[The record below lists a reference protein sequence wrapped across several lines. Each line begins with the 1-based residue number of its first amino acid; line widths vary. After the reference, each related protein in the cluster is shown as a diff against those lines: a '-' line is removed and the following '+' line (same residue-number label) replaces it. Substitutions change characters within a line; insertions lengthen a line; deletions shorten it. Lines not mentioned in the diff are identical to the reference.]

1 MLQSAQKSQVKAY
14 GDNGVG
20 GGVGIA
26 HSRLK
31 VDGAR
36 RSKRARGVQEETV
49 EAWVGPWDMYWVD
62 VEWQHKPN

>member
-1 MLQSAQKSQVKAY
+1 MA
-14 GDNGVG
+14 G
-20 GGVGIA
+20 GGGGEFA
-26 HSRLK
+26 HSWLK

-36 RSKRARGVQEETV
+36 RSKGARGVQEETV